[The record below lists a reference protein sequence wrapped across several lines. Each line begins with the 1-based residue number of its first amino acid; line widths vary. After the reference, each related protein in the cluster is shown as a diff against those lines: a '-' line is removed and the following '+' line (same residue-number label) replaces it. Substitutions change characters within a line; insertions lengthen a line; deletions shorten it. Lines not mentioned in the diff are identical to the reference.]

1 MFTSLSYQNG
11 IVAYPRKL
19 GETRY
24 VATFGCYLFIAV
36 SPFNRTY
43 RSEAPSSPIPKTDEA
58 MPVLIAVAAI
68 ARAVSSKIPLSNPE
82 SQKALTDAEHV
93 YRENS

>member
-1 MFTSLSYQNG
+1 
-11 IVAYPRKL
+11 
-19 GETRY
+19 
-24 VATFGCYLFIAV
+24 
-36 SPFNRTY
+36 
-43 RSEAPSSPIPKTDEA
+43 